1 MATNHALDDDQVK
14 ALVAACLQTRYPERN
29 RLIVLLA
36 ADAGLKPSEI
46 VWMPR
51 EAVLTDRGV
60 LGDHIDLTAKP
71 GRKLVARKVP
81 IVVRGRLWKAIDSVL
96 ANAPGTPLDPLIIS
110 ERALDGGGA
119 TKDPGS
125 ASLERMRSSSI
136 SYLFFRLCRI
146 ARISD
151 EAAARLARRAFI
163 TKTARQCRSV
173 PGATLRDVQAMA
185 GHRSLDRLQH
195 MIEID
200 QQAQRRIVTDLFDG
214 PDG

>member
-1 MATNHALDDDQVK
+1 MAANGALEDGQIK
-14 ALVAACLQTRYPERN
+14 ALVAACLETRYPRRN

-46 VWMPR
+46 AWIPR

-60 LGDHIDLTAKP
+60 LGDHIDLTSKP
-71 GRKLVARKVP
+71 GRKLMARKIP
-81 IVVRGRLWKAIDSVL
+81 MVVRGRLWKAIDSVL
-96 ANAPGTPLDPLIIS
+96 THAPGTPSDPLIIS

-125 ASLERMRSSSI
+125 SSLERMRSSSVR
-136 SYLFFRLCRI
+136 YLFYRLCAI
-146 ARISD
+146 ARLPE

-163 TKTARQCRSV
+163 TKAARQCRTI

-195 MIEID
+195 LLESD
-200 QQAQRRIVTDLFDG
+200 EQAQRRIVADLFRS
-214 PDG
+214 PEE